1 MYSYDER
8 VLLWD
13 IRSLRRPV
21 KETVVGGGVWRVKWH
36 PVNPELMATACMHN
50 GFQILNWHLNE
61 GIIYTVCSL
70 QRNLWNFPD
79 PWNTR

>member
-13 IRSLRRPV
+13 IRSPQRPV
-21 KETVVGGGVWRVKWH
+21 KETAVGGGVWRVKWH
-36 PVNPELMATACMHN
+36 PVNPDLMATACMHN

-61 GIIYTVCSL
+61 GIYSTV
-70 QRNLWNFPD
+70 QV
-79 PWNTR
+79 